1 MNYCDRSHVPIGM
14 DTQRGMDTKSAT
26 APAASAGNLG
36 LGLRFAGA
44 ALLAATAAI
53 HLDLYLT
60 GYKTLPTIG
69 ILFLLQVIAAF
80 LLAAAVAATGNR
92 LVAALGAGFLIAT
105 LGGYLLSLWVGLFGF
120 KEVRTTAGVIA
131 AIIEIAGFAVLAW
144 FTALPAAS
152 GRSGLPASVDQ
163 LLGRLPGG
171 MRGTVG
177 AIALVSA
184 VALVVVGVSVGTAGG
199 SSSATQASAG
209 SVLKTTT
216 IKGVTVLTNSKGF
229 TLYLFAP
236 DSPTKSV
243 CNGSCA
249 GYWPPVKAPVSATGI
264 KGTITTITR
273 ADGSKQAA
281 YNGHPLY
288 TYIGDSKPGQAS
300 GNNVTLNGGL
310 WKEIVVSG

>member
-1 MNYCDRSHVPIGM
+1 M
-14 DTQRGMDTKSAT
+14 DTTRAA
-26 APAASAGNLG
+26 APAAPAGGLV
-36 LGLRFAGA
+36 LGLRFLGA
-44 ALLAATAAI
+44 ALLAVTASI

-60 GYKTLPTIG
+60 GFNTIPTIG
-69 ILFLLQVIAAF
+69 NLFLFQVIAAF
-80 LLAAAVAATGNR
+80 LLAVIVAATGNR
-92 LVAALGAGFLIAT
+92 LAAAAGAGFMIAT
-105 LGGYLLSLWVGLFGF
+105 LGGYLLTVWVGLFGF
-120 KEVRTTAGVIA
+120 KEVRTTAGTVA
-131 AIIEIAGFAVLAW
+131 AIIEIAGFAVLA
-144 FTALPAAS
+144 ALATMPAAS
-152 GRSGLPASVDQ
+152 GLERAGLPGSLEQ
-163 LLGRLPGG
+163 MLGRLPSGLRGAAGG
-171 MRGTVG
+171 IA
-177 AIALVSA
+177 AISI
-184 VALVVVGVSVGTAGG
+184 VALIVAGVSIGTAG
-199 SSSATQASAG
+199 SSTSSTVADSG

-249 GYWPPVKAPVSATGI
+249 SYWPPVKAPVTAPGI

-273 ADGSKQAA
+273 ADGSKLAA

>member
-1 MNYCDRSHVPIGM
+1 M
-14 DTQRGMDTKSAT
+14 DTTRAA
-26 APAASAGNLG
+26 APAAPAGGLV
-36 LGLRFAGA
+36 LGLRFLGA
-44 ALLAATAAI
+44 ALLAVTASI

-60 GYKTLPTIG
+60 GFNTIPTIG
-69 ILFLLQVIAAF
+69 NLFLFQVIAAF
-80 LLAAAVAATGNR
+80 LLAVIVAATGNR
-92 LVAALGAGFLIAT
+92 LAAAAGAGFMIAT
-105 LGGYLLSLWVGLFGF
+105 LGGYLLTVWVGLFGF
-120 KEVRTTAGVIA
+120 KEVRTTAGTVA
-131 AIIEIAGFAVLAW
+131 AIIEIAGFAVLA
-144 FTALPAAS
+144 ALATMPAAS
-152 GRSGLPASVDQ
+152 GLERAGLPGSLEQ
-163 LLGRLPGG
+163 MLGRLPSGLRGAAGG
-171 MRGTVG
+171 IA
-177 AIALVSA
+177 AISI
-184 VALVVVGVSVGTAGG
+184 VALIVAGVSIGTAG
-199 SSSATQASAG
+199 SSTSSTVADSG

-249 GYWPPVKAPVSATGI
+249 SYWPPVKAPVTAPGI

>member
-1 MNYCDRSHVPIGM
+1 
-14 DTQRGMDTKSAT
+14 MDTKSAA
-26 APAASAGNLG
+26 APAAPAGNLG
-36 LGLRFAGA
+36 LGLRLVGA

-60 GYKTLPTIG
+60 GYNTVPTIG
-69 ILFLLQVIAAF
+69 ILFLFQVIVAF

-92 LVAALGAGFLIAT
+92 LIALLGAGFSIAT
-105 LGGYLLSLWVGLFGF
+105 LGGYLLTVWVGLFGF
-120 KEVRTTAGVIA
+120 REVRTTSGIIA
-131 AIIEIAGFAVLAW
+131 AIVEIAGFAVLAW
-144 FTALPAAS
+144 FAALPSAS
-152 GRSGLPASVDQ
+152 GSAGGLDQ
-163 LLGRLPGG
+163 LLARVPGG

-177 AIALVSA
+177 GIALLSA
-184 VALVVVGVSVGTAGG
+184 VALIVVGVSVGTAGG
-199 SSSATQASAG
+199 SSSATQASSG
-209 SVLKTTT
+209 SVLNTIT

-249 GYWPPVKAPVSATGI
+249 SYWPPVKAPVSAPGI

-288 TYIGDSKPGQAS
+288 TYIGDKQPGQAS
-300 GNNVTLNGGL
+300 GNNINLNGGL
-310 WKEIVVSG
+310 WKEIVVSNG

>member
-1 MNYCDRSHVPIGM
+1 M
-14 DTQRGMDTKSAT
+14 DTTRAA
-26 APAASAGNLG
+26 APAAPAGGLV
-36 LGLRFAGA
+36 LGLRFLGA
-44 ALLAATAAI
+44 ALLAVTASI

-60 GYKTLPTIG
+60 GFNTIPTIG
-69 ILFLLQVIAAF
+69 NLFLFQVSAAF
-80 LLAAAVAATGNR
+80 LLAVIVAATGNR
-92 LVAALGAGFLIAT
+92 LAAAAGAGFMIAT
-105 LGGYLLSLWVGLFGF
+105 LGGYLLTVWVGLFGF
-120 KEVRTTAGVIA
+120 KEVRTTAGTVA
-131 AIIEIAGFAVLAW
+131 AIIEIAGFAVLA
-144 FTALPAAS
+144 ALATMPAAS
-152 GRSGLPASVDQ
+152 GLERAGLPGSLEQ
-163 LLGRLPGG
+163 MLGRLPSGLRGAAGG
-171 MRGTVG
+171 IA
-177 AIALVSA
+177 AISI
-184 VALVVVGVSVGTAGG
+184 VALIVAGVSIGTAG
-199 SSSATQASAG
+199 SSTSSTVADSG

-249 GYWPPVKAPVSATGI
+249 SYWPPVKAPVTAPGI

>member
-1 MNYCDRSHVPIGM
+1 M
-14 DTQRGMDTKSAT
+14 DTTRAA
-26 APAASAGNLG
+26 APAAPAGGLV
-36 LGLRFAGA
+36 LGLRFLGA
-44 ALLAATAAI
+44 ALLAVTAAI

-60 GYKTLPTIG
+60 GYNTIPTIG
-69 ILFLLQVIAAF
+69 NLFLFQIIAAF
-80 LLAAAVAATGNR
+80 LLAAVVAATGNR
-92 LVAALGAGFLIAT
+92 LAAAAGAGFMIAT
-105 LGGYLLSLWVGLFGF
+105 LGGYLLTVWVGLFRF
-120 KEVRTTAGVIA
+120 KEVRTTAGTVA
-131 AIIEIAGFAVLAW
+131 AIIEIAGFAVLA
-144 FTALPAAS
+144 ALATMPAAS
-152 GRSGLPASVDQ
+152 GLERAGMPGSLEQ
-163 LLGRLPGG
+163 MLGRLPSGLRGAAGG
-171 MRGTVG
+171 IA
-177 AIALVSA
+177 AISI
-184 VALVVVGVSVGTAGG
+184 VALIVAGVSIGTAG
-199 SSSATQASAG
+199 SSTSSTVADSG

-249 GYWPPVKAPVSATGI
+249 SYWPPVKAPVTAPGI

>member
-1 MNYCDRSHVPIGM
+1 M
-14 DTQRGMDTKSAT
+14 DTTRAA
-26 APAASAGNLG
+26 APAAPAGGLV
-36 LGLRFAGA
+36 LGLRFLGA
-44 ALLAATAAI
+44 ALLAVTASI

-60 GYKTLPTIG
+60 GFNTIPTIG
-69 ILFLLQVIAAF
+69 NLFLFQVIAAF
-80 LLAAAVAATGNR
+80 LLAVIVAATGNR
-92 LVAALGAGFLIAT
+92 LAAAAGAGFMIAT
-105 LGGYLLSLWVGLFGF
+105 LGGYLLTVWVGLFGF
-120 KEVRTTAGVIA
+120 KEVRTTAGTVA
-131 AIIEIAGFAVLAW
+131 AIIEIAGFAVLA
-144 FTALPAAS
+144 ALATMPAAS
-152 GRSGLPASVDQ
+152 GLERAGMPGSLEQ
-163 LLGRLPGG
+163 MLGRLPSGLRGAAGG
-171 MRGTVG
+171 IA
-177 AIALVSA
+177 AISI
-184 VALVVVGVSVGTAGG
+184 VALIVAGVSIGTAG
-199 SSSATQASAG
+199 SSTSSTVADSG

-249 GYWPPVKAPVSATGI
+249 SYWPPVKAPVTAPGI

>member
-1 MNYCDRSHVPIGM
+1 M
-14 DTQRGMDTKSAT
+14 DTTRAA
-26 APAASAGNLG
+26 APAAPAGGLV
-36 LGLRFAGA
+36 LGLRFLGA
-44 ALLAATAAI
+44 ALLAVTAAI

-60 GYKTLPTIG
+60 GFNTIPTIG
-69 ILFLLQVIAAF
+69 NLFLFQVIAAF
-80 LLAAAVAATGNR
+80 LLAVIVAATGNR
-92 LVAALGAGFLIAT
+92 LAAAAGAGFMIAT
-105 LGGYLLSLWVGLFGF
+105 LGGYLLTVWVGLFGF
-120 KEVRTTAGVIA
+120 KEVRTTAGTVA
-131 AIIEIAGFAVLAW
+131 AIIEIAGFAVLA
-144 FTALPAAS
+144 ALATMPAAS
-152 GRSGLPASVDQ
+152 GLERAGMPGSLEQ
-163 LLGRLPGG
+163 MLGRLPSGLRGAAGG
-171 MRGTVG
+171 IA
-177 AIALVSA
+177 AISI
-184 VALVVVGVSVGTAGG
+184 VALIVAGVSIGTAG
-199 SSSATQASAG
+199 SSTSSTVADSG

-249 GYWPPVKAPVSATGI
+249 SYWPPVKAPVKAPVTAPGI

-288 TYIGDSKPGQAS
+288 TYIGDSKPGQAA
-300 GNNVTLNGGL
+300 GNNVTNSGGL